1 MPELILSATSR
12 GFDAVDMPQVVMEL
26 ARQGIMG
33 EVQTKRTVNGRIW
46 AVQINHR
53 WHINNA
59 AQIKTSIRPGRA
71 DAFSKK
77 PWKVENSRVRIA
89 KRPARW

>member
-12 GFDAVDMPQVVMEL
+12 GFDSVEMPQVIMEL
-26 ARQGIMG
+26 ARQGIFG
-33 EVQTKRTVNGRIW
+33 EVQAKKTVNGRVW

-59 AQIKTSIRPGRA
+59 AQIKFSIRPCAEDKFR
-71 DAFSKK
+71 KK
-77 PWKVENSRVRIA
+77 PWKAENSRVRIA